1 MKLLQLFNA
10 NFRRELILLKRYL
23 PNTISEIITFFSI
36 FLVMFFGIKVVG
48 DPTMMETNVQYTI
61 VSYVFWFLS
70 MAAMQGIGW
79 SIMSEAQLGTLEQLY
94 MSPMGAWRILLARII
109 STTSQQL
116 IILVILL
123 YLSMSVTGTW
133 LNIDVVSILPV
144 LVFTIIS
151 MFGIS
156 FMIAGMAIIIKQ
168 INAFLQVLQ
177 FILMGLTF
185 ISLSISP
192 LLALLPVVKGV
203 DMVKEIM
210 IANRSI
216 LEFQWT
222 DFASLIAN
230 AIIYLVLGILVFKR
244 CERIA
249 MTKGVLGQ
257 Y

>member
-1 MKLLQLFNA
+1 MKLMHLFNA
-10 NFRRELILLKRYL
+10 NFRREFILLKRYL
-23 PNTISEIITFFSI
+23 PNTISQLITFFCI
-36 FLVMFFGIKVVG
+36 FLAMFFGIKVIG
-48 DPTMMETNVQYTI
+48 DPTTMEANVQYTI

-70 MAAMQGIGW
+70 LMAMSGIGW
-79 SIMSEAQLGTLEQLY
+79 SIMSEAQLGTLEQMY

-109 STTSQQL
+109 STTVQQL
-116 IILVILL
+116 VILVVLL
-123 YLSMSVTGTW
+123 YLSMLVTGTW

-156 FMIAGMAIIIKQ
+156 FMIAGMAIIVKQ

-185 ISLSISP
+185 LPLSLSP

-203 DMVKEIM
+203 DMVRHIM
-210 IANRSI
+210 VGGISI
-216 LEFQWT
+216 QEFQWT
-222 DFASLIAN
+222 DFSSLIAN
-230 AIIYLVLGILVFKR
+230 ALIYLVLGILVFKR

>member
-10 NFRRELILLKRYL
+10 NFRREFILLKRYL
-23 PNTISEIITFFSI
+23 PNTISELITFFCI
-36 FLVMFFGIKVVG
+36 FLAMFFGIKVVG
-48 DPTMMETNVQYTI
+48 DPSTMETNVQYTI

-70 MAAMQGIGW
+70 MGAMQGIGW
-79 SIMSEAQLGTLEQLY
+79 SIMSEAQLGTLEQMY

-109 STTSQQL
+109 STTLQQL
-116 IILVILL
+116 IILAVLL
-123 YLSMSVTGTW
+123 YLAMLVTNTW
-133 LNIDVVSILPV
+133 LNIDVISILPV
-144 LVFTIIS
+144 LIFTIIS

-185 ISLSISP
+185 FPMSISP
-192 LLALLPVVKGV
+192 FLAVLPVVKGV
-203 DMVKEIM
+203 DMIRGIM
-210 IANRSI
+210 IQNKT
-216 LEFQWT
+216 LV
-222 DFASLIAN
+222 DFSWADYTSLIAN
-230 AIIYLVLGILVFKR
+230 AAIYLVLGILVFKR
-244 CERIA
+244 CERTA